1 MKTKI
6 LTMGRRLWMREDL
19 PPEICRANIRKWA
32 RSIKFLGDKWVFAKY
47 AGRK

>member
-6 LTMGRRLWMREDL
+6 LTMGRRLWIREND
-19 PPEICRANIRKWA
+19 PQERANLRKWA
-32 RSIKFLGDKWVFAKY
+32 RSIRFLGDKWVFAKY